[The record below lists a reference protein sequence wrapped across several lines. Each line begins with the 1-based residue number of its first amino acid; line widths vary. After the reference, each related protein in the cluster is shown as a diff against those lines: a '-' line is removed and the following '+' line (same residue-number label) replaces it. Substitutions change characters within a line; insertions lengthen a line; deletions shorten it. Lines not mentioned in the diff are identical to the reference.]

1 MDTVNE
7 IDNLKEEI
15 LRLQAE
21 NKKIVRQLGVIQNNI
36 KRQKETLAARNN
48 VDAMLAAEKA
58 RQEEY
63 INLLLR
69 NSSDIILLFDKD
81 GRFAY
86 CSDTFLNQ
94 AGIESFGLI
103 SGRHFREVFERFEDE
118 AFLEMVNDAFMQTM
132 DKKEPVRKNMAID
145 FDGLGMPDD
154 YAIVFT
160 PMLDIKSNSQGALAI
175 FHDTTEMT
183 QALHRAEQAN
193 KAKSLFLANMSHEMR
208 TPLNAIIGMIAI
220 ADRTN
225 EVNEKNECLKKV
237 DIASKHLLNVIN
249 DVLDMSKI
257 EANHLELSYGE
268 FAFAPMIERIVE
280 VFSFSISQKNQRL
293 GVEIDPDIP
302 HSIIGDEKRL
312 AQVIT
317 NLLSN
322 AVKFTPDYGQ
332 IGLELKLS
340 EKETDSC
347 TIMVSVSDSGIGIS
361 KEQQELL
368 FNSFVQADNNISR
381 RFGGTGLG
389 LAIAKNIIEL
399 MDGEIWI
406 DSDLGQGACFKFTIK
421 AKYNEVGSD
430 ASGNNIVEAEDNQED
445 FDSND
450 IFAGKCAL
458 LAEDVEINQE
468 IVMALLEHTGLEFVC
483 VSNGLE
489 AVNIFSDNPDKFDII
504 MMDIH
509 MPEMDGFEAAGKI
522 RELESDKTTNIPI
535 IAMTANV
542 FSEDIQKC
550 LEAGMND
557 HVGKPIDVEIVLNK
571 LRRWCS

>member
-1 MDTVNE
+1 LDTVNE